1 MISLSKEQRY
11 FLWSLPQ
18 PAVAFGYMLLV
29 ASAITT
35 DWMDADLLTSMLLLS
50 PIPLL
55 LFAEWLIPKRKDWS
69 LDWMDLAEDAFWV
82 LATYLIWLPLYADYY
97 ESPISHAFE
106 WLRDASSFPLAL
118 QAETVPGLFLA
129 AMIGIFASEFIYYW
143 IHRLQHRTMFFWRM
157 HATHHHI
164 TKMSVAR
171 ADRTHPLEFLGLT
184 LGSAVALAFLGAS
197 DDVIALCLV
206 FRVAVAYMN
215 HSNLPMTPGVFGL
228 VFNTPT
234 WHQTHHSLDY
244 EESNSNFGCIVILW
258 DRLFGTFL
266 ENHDVEKLGNGTGA
280 PLSIYMQL
288 TLPFRRDETLKSL

>member
-1 MISLSKEQRY
+1 MNLSDKQRS

-18 PAVAFGYMLLV
+18 PVFAFGYVLLV
-29 ASAITT
+29 ASAATT
-35 DWMDADLLTSMLLLS
+35 NWMDADLLTSILLLS

-55 LFAEWLIPKRKDWS
+55 LLAERLIPKREDWS
-69 LDWMDLAEDAFWV
+69 LNGYDLAEDAFWV

-97 ESPISHAFE
+97 ETPISQGFD
-106 WLRDASSFPLAL
+106 WLREASAFPFAL
-118 QAETVPGLFLA
+118 QAETIPGLLLA

-171 ADRTHPLEFLGLT
+171 TDRTHPLEFLGLT
-184 LGSAVALAFLGAS
+184 FGSAVALAFLGAS

-206 FRVAVAYMN
+206 FRTAVAYMN

-234 WHQTHHSLDY
+234 WHQAHHSLDFK
-244 EESNSNFGCIVILW
+244 ESNSNFGCIVIIW
-258 DRLFGTFL
+258 DRIFGTFL
-266 ENHDVEKLGNGTGA
+266 DQHHVKELGNGTGE

-288 TLPFRRDETLKSL
+288 TMPFRSDETLKSL